1 MTEISYMNK
10 KLTLLALCIGLLGC
24 GSTSVGPANPYND
37 NVLDYQPMTIKV
49 SVDPSGLNC
58 TQLNPCNVKIR
69 LTPSGGNPATEVTTI
84 TTETEPAI
92 LQLTVS
98 PDNYML
104 NVSGLATNYHPVFPD
119 GNLLANRPGLSAI
132 AVSFESA
139 VEYQE

>member
-1 MTEISYMNK
+1 MNK
-10 KLTLLALCIGLLGC
+10 KLTLLVLCIGLLGC

-37 NVLDYQPMTIKV
+37 NVLDYQPMTVKV

-58 TQLNPCNVKIR
+58 SITSPCNVKIN
-69 LTPSGGNPATEVTTI
+69 LVPSGGNPATEVTTI

-104 NVSGLATNYHPVFPD
+104 NVSGLAMNYHPVFPD
-119 GNLLANRPGLSAI
+119 GNLLDNRPGLSAI